1 MNILR
6 VVLSLLIPTVLLV
19 EGFTSN
25 KRTKEG
31 IAFSR
36 PEHLRYA
43 NLETSSLFTNHM
55 DKQQLLER
63 IQVQLQSS
71 RKSNHHPQATSQAS
85 SVPSS
90 SATTTPRRSSS
101 SSKKGH
107 QPSQTSSSGVN
118 NRHASKDWLYN
129 LKSLPKSSVLKEI
142 QNPVLTAAAWS
153 TMISII
159 QRIFTMTSNPMLK
172 SIASNM
178 SVPHSA
184 HSFLVSSLGLL
195 LVFRTNSAYQRFLVR
210 AFQSIGVL
218 QFFRSGLLG
227 I

>member
-31 IAFSR
+31 IVFSR

-43 NLETSSLFTNHM
+43 NLEKSSLFTNHM
-55 DKQQLLER
+55 EKQQLLER
-63 IQVQLQSS
+63 LQVQLQSS
-71 RKSNHHPQATSQAS
+71 LKSNHHSQATSKAS

-90 SATTTPRRSSS
+90 SATTTPRRPSSS
-101 SSKKGH
+101 PQKGH
-107 QPSQTSSSGVN
+107 QTSQPSSYGVN

-142 QNPVLTAAAWS
+142 RNPVLTAAGWS
-153 TMISII
+153 TVISII

-172 SIASNM
+172 SIATNM

-195 LVFRTNSAYQRFLVR
+195 LVFRTNSAYQRFLVCV
-210 AFQSIGVL
+210 FQSKVAL
-218 QFFRSGLLG
+218 QLFRS
-227 I
+227 